1 MAVQSSVEGEDG
13 LYPMRVV
20 TRLTGLNAD
29 TVRVWERRYGAVE
42 PPRTE
47 GRARRFTAQDVRR
60 LLLIR
65 EAIGRGHAIRDVARL
80 SEGELQSLL
89 GQTGALERGSESAS
103 AVPPEDAHARLR
115 AEYLAALERFDVRR
129 AGDILARSAALMEP
143 TELVLEVIAPIL
155 REIGDRWE
163 HGAMS
168 VAHEHVG
175 SAQLRSLLFAMM
187 RLPGPQ
193 PGARKVLVT
202 TPPGQLHEFGALIGA
217 FVAASRGYEAIYLG
231 PDLPESDLDVALEL
245 SRADLVLLSVVRD
258 VSREELALLAASV
271 RRLKGVAEV
280 WVGLPEDHEAV
291 AALSDVRLF
300 HSYRDLDC
308 ALTSRLLE
316 ATA

>member
-1 MAVQSSVEGEDG
+1 MAGQNTAELEDG

-80 SEGELQSLL
+80 REDELQGLL
-89 GQTGALERGSESAS
+89 GQTGALERESDAAS
-103 AVPPEDAHARLR
+103 AVPPDDAHARLR
-115 AEYLAALERFDVRR
+115 AEYLGALERFEVKR
-129 AGDILARSAALMEP
+129 AGGILARAATLLEP
-143 TELVLEVIAPIL
+143 TELILEVVAPIL
-155 REIGDRWE
+155 REIGDRWD
-163 HGAMS
+163 HGTMS
-168 VAHEHVG
+168 IAHEHVG
-175 SAQLRSLLFAMM
+175 SAQIKSLLFAMM

-202 TPPGQLHEFGALIGA
+202 TPPGHLHEFGALIGA
-217 FVAASRGYEAIYLG
+217 FLAAARGYEAIYLG
-231 PDLPESDLDVALEL
+231 PNLPESEILLAIEL

-258 VSREELALLAASV
+258 LERDELAALDASLH
-271 RRLKGVAEV
+271 RLKKTAEV
-280 WVGLPEDHEAV
+280 WVGLPAGHGSTAV
-291 AALSDVRLF
+291 LSDLHLF

-308 ALTSRLLE
+308 ALTSRLLK